1 MMTKQEHIDYWVET
15 ANKDWQALLNMYQS
29 KDYVQALFFSHLV
42 LEKLCKA
49 RWVKDNV
56 INTPPKTHN
65 LLVIL
70 ENTKLQITDEDA
82 VFFRAMN
89 QFQLEG
95 RYPDYANTIY
105 KTYKADNTK
114 IVLDN
119 VNTKRIWLLG
129 NL

>member
-1 MMTKQEHIDYWVET
+1 MMAKQEHIDYGKFT
-15 ANKDWQALLNMYQS
+15 AAKDWDALLNMYQS

-49 RWVKDNV
+49 HWVKDNV
-56 INTPPKTHN
+56 ENIPPKTHN
-65 LLVIL
+65 LLVLL
-70 ENTKLQITDEDA
+70 ENTKLFISEEDT

-95 RYPDYANTIY
+95 RYPDYTNSIYRLYKEENTR
-105 KTYKADNTK
+105 
-114 IVLDN
+114 IVIDN
-119 VNTKRIWLLG
+119 VNIKRLWLLE

>member
-1 MMTKQEHIDYWVET
+1 MSKQEHIAYWVET

-49 RWVKDNV
+49 HWVMDNMN
-56 INTPPKTHN
+56 NTPPKTHN

-70 ENTKLQITDEDA
+70 ANTKLQITDEDED
-82 VFFRAMN
+82 FFRSMN
-89 QFQLEG
+89 QFQIEG
-95 RYPDYANTIY
+95 RYPDYANNIY
-105 KTYKADNTK
+105 KNYKADTTK

-119 VNTKRIWLLG
+119 VNIKRIWLLEK
-129 NL
+129 L

>member
-1 MMTKQEHIDYWVET
+1 MAKQEHIDYWKFT
-15 ANKDWQALLNMYQS
+15 AGKDWDALLNMYQS

-49 RWVKDNV
+49 HWVKDNV
-56 INTPPKTHN
+56 ENIPPKTHN
-65 LLVIL
+65 LLVLL
-70 ENTKLQITDEDA
+70 ESTKLSFTDEDT

-95 RYPDYANTIY
+95 RYPDYANAIY
-105 KTYKADNTK
+105 KTYKAENTK

-119 VNTKRIWLLG
+119 VNIKRQWLLE

>member
-1 MMTKQEHIDYWVET
+1 MMAKQEHIDYWIFT
-15 ANKDWQALLNMYQS
+15 ANKDWEALLNMYQS

-49 RWVKDNV
+49 HWVKDNDN
-56 INTPPKTHN
+56 NTPPKTHN
-65 LLVIL
+65 LLVLL
-70 ENTKLQITDEDA
+70 ENTKLKITEEDT

-95 RYPDYANTIY
+95 IYPDYANTIY
-105 KTYKADNTK
+105 KTYKAENTK
-114 IVLDN
+114 LVLDN
-119 VNTKRIWLLG
+119 VNIKRLWLLE